1 MGRFFKNI
9 ESLDALKKT
18 YRQLAFEYHPDRGGN
33 ETIMKEIN
41 AEYVIIFEALKKTAE
56 RQATEEP
63 DKKKNQQNYTERFDL
78 DDGFRQMIDKIIGLE
93 GIVIEIIGYW
103 IWLTGE
109 TKQNKEAL
117 KEAGYRYSGQKVAWY
132 WRPEG
137 LQYRNGYTLKDLD
150 SVRDKYGSQ
159 VVRDEVPRKTRY
171 LKRA

>member
-1 MGRFFKNI
+1 MEKFFINI
-9 ESLDALKKT
+9 EKLDALKKA
-18 YRQLAFEYHPDRGGN
+18 YRQLAFKYHPDRGGS

-56 RQATEEP
+56 RQAAEDS
-63 DKKKNQQNYTERFDL
+63 DKKNNQQNYTERFDL
-78 DDGFRQMIDKIIGLE
+78 DDGFREMIDKVIGLD

-103 IWLTGE
+103 IWITGE
-109 TKQNKEAL
+109 TKRNKEAL
-117 KEAGYRYSGQKVAWY
+117 RVAGFRYSGQKAAWY

-137 LQYRNGYTLKDLD
+137 LQYRSGHTLKDLN

-159 VVRDEVPRKTRY
+159 VVCDEAPIKKRY